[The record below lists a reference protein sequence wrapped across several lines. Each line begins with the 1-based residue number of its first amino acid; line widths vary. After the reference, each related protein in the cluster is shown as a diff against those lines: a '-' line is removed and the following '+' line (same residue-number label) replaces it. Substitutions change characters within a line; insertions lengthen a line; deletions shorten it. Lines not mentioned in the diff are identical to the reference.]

1 MYLYLSSYKLGNK
14 TEYLK
19 KWIEKE
25 RNNKIL
31 LIPNARDARE
41 QSEEEQKIINSDKR
55 MLEDIGFEVT
65 ILDLKEFFTRCAD
78 LKKYIT
84 ENDYR
89 AFYVI
94 GGNVFTLRQ
103 AMKLSGFDKYIQ
115 ENYKRD
121 NIMYAGYSAG
131 ICVLSPS
138 LNGFDIVEPA
148 INPYNSDEMLY
159 NGLNLI
165 NYEIVPHYKSN
176 HKSSLL
182 IEKVIAFFNYN
193 KIKYK
198 AIKDGEVIISKA
210 MEMNESKY
218 SLYRYSRDNDYER

>member
-138 LNGFDIVEPA
+138 LNGFDIVDSA
-148 INPYNSDEMLY
+148 INPYNSDEILY
-159 NGLNLI
+159 NGL
-165 NYEIVPHYKSN
+165 EIIDFSIAPHYKSN
-176 HKSSLL
+176 HRETVL
-182 IEKVIAFFNYN
+182 IDKLVKFFDIN

-198 AIKDGEVIISKA
+198 AIRDGEVIMIKII
-210 MEMNESKY
+210 
-218 SLYRYSRDNDYER
+218 D